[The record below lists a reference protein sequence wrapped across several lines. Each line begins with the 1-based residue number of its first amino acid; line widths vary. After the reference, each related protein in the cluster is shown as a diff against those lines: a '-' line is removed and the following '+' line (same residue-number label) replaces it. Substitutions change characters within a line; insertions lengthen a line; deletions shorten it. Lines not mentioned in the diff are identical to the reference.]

1 VTLLLRLYS
10 PRSFPSYSIST
21 SDIDTTPQSACYL
34 NMAVIADG
42 SCKGSFACSY
52 MGRDETDGDVIA
64 PVERIG
70 PNSWYVCFAITF
82 CFF

>member
-1 VTLLLRLYS
+1 
-10 PRSFPSYSIST
+10 
-21 SDIDTTPQSACYL
+21 
-34 NMAVIADG
+34 MAVIADG